1 MEVRSDNLWN
11 QGNQL
16 RTQLLE
22 KVCKLRLG
30 SKKLVTCPTMTSM
43 PDPDGDEATVLR
55 WSPAGAEP
63 NC

>member
-1 MEVRSDNLWN
+1 MESGQPVEDSVAGKGVQVEAWF
-11 QGNQL
+11 Q
-16 RTQLLE
+16 E
-22 KVCKLRLG
+22 ICHM
-30 SKKLVTCPTMTSM
+30 PTMTSM